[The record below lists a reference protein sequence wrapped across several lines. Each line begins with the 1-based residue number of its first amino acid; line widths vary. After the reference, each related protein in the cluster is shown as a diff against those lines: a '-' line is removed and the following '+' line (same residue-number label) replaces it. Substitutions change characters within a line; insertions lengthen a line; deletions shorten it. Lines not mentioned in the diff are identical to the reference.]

1 VLNITATGKVFGT
14 ISAKTIHIVA
24 GALFQG
30 TCKMDQPVE
39 KSLAENVESIDML
52 KNQAKK
58 SEKAA
63 SGE

>member
-1 VLNITATGKVFGT
+1 
-14 ISAKTIHIVA
+14 
-24 GALFQG
+24 
-30 TCKMDQPVE
+30 MDQPVE